1 MEFRTDNDKL
11 VIELAGSISAN
22 NADDIESQ
30 LKEIIANNA
39 ARDVILDAS
48 KLEYISSAGLR
59 VLLKLRKNLDSLAVI
74 EASPSVYEVFDM
86 TGFNEMMEVRK
97 QMREIS
103 VEGCELIGRG
113 GNGAVYRLDAETIV
127 KVYYNSIIPLEQIQ
141 ASRRSAQKLLSY
153 GIPVAIAFDVVKVEG
168 GYGLVYELLDC
179 KTVSELIHEDNDCIE
194 HWAQE
199 AAKVARM
206 LHTTEVPKGTFPDA
220 RDSGHRWVDIA
231 QSVLS
236 DEEQARLHNIYDTM
250 PESNT
255 LVHGDFHVGNMMV
268 QDGEIILIDTDDVA
282 QGDPIIDIASMS
294 LVFEFITTE
303 EQAMATLGI
312 TVDEMR
318 RFFDAFIKAY
328 YGTNDEAELKN
339 YEMQRKPHAM
349 IKLLYGMCKST
360 ALPQEVKDQHIPRMR
375 AGLFQ
380 LLDALGM

>member
-48 KLEYISSAGLR
+48 KLDYISSAGLR